1 MAESWPT
8 SMVVPP
14 FVMMIREPTNSTKT
28 MLKYTQNCISGA
40 LSATTRSAK
49 VKSLAISCEA
59 AANFCF
65 SYPSRAKPLTT
76 RIARTF
82 SSTDSLSL
90 SYLRNTARN
99 AGIAL
104 RAIRRSPITSTG
116 MIMRNVVASAPPMI

>member
-14 FVMMIREPTNSTKT
+14 LVMMSREPTNSTKI

-104 RAIRRSPITSTG
+104 RAIKRSPITSTG

>member
-14 FVMMIREPTNSTKT
+14 FVMMIREPTNSTKI

-49 VKSLAISCEA
+49 VKSLAILCEA

>member
-14 FVMMIREPTNSTKT
+14 FVMMIREPTNSTKIR
-28 MLKYTQNCISGA
+28 LKYTQNCISGA

-116 MIMRNVVASAPPMI
+116 TIMRNVVASAPPMI

>member
-14 FVMMIREPTNSTKT
+14 FVMMIREPTNSTKI

-65 SYPSRAKPLTT
+65 SYCSRAKPLTT

>member
-14 FVMMIREPTNSTKT
+14 FVMMIREPTNSTKII
-28 MLKYTQNCISGA
+28 LKYTQNCISGA

>member
-14 FVMMIREPTNSTKT
+14 LVMMSREPTNSTKI